1 MNLISQLLR
10 RRQMR
15 DDLREEIQEHLEE
28 QTQHL
33 MRDGLSRREAA
44 RQARIAF
51 GNPSLVK
58 EHSDEVWMWPFLA
71 TVIADIRYALRQL
84 RKSLGFTIGAT
95 LTLMLGIGANLAI
108 FNLLDALLLESLPV
122 HNPDSLV
129 HLAAHNG
136 MASFG
141 EANAPINL
149 NLPII
154 EAIQQRAQSFDGVIG
169 WTGSDFTL
177 DEDGNVRTFP
187 GALVSGNA
195 FGVLGLK
202 PAAGRLLEARDDRPG
217 GGPGGWVAVVSYG
230 FWREHYGGSP
240 AIIGER
246 ATLSDQSVTIVGVA
260 PRGFGSIVLD
270 NHPAFYLPL
279 EFDVASRGERSV
291 LHSAGAMWLTT
302 LARLKPGVSRA
313 QAAAEMNSLWPGIL
327 DAVVPPK
334 MRHARFI
341 ESMGFNVLP
350 GRTGWSYLRVTYAR
364 PVKILQGMVGL
375 LFVLC
380 CANLAGLCLAR
391 AAARQQEFAIRGAL
405 GAVRARLLRQVL
417 IESLVLALPGAAIAV
432 LFAWQADRLL
442 TPMLGLG
449 GMRLTVHFDPWLFVI
464 APCAATVA
472 AALFGILPAW
482 FASRFAPVPLKTQVG
497 NSVRTTGAGWVA
509 SWLFLPLQIAVSLV
523 LVVAAGLLMATL
535 SHLRADNLGFE
546 TNDVYLAGI
555 DFTKLRLAR
564 ERTLHLERN
573 IADRLR
579 QMPGVAAAS
588 TAMAT
593 PLNGSLATSGF
604 LAIEGIHPTDK
615 PVELD
620 TNEVG
625 AGYFTV
631 FGTPLLAGNEFSG
644 TPADTSACILNQSA
658 ARRLLGSVNPVG
670 HTVRVFQPQMDGEVH
685 TRDCQVIGEV
695 ADAKYDTLREDPP
708 ATVYQA
714 FGAGGHEPAVVTF
727 AFRARSTS
735 EAKSAFARTM
745 DELGKGTSR
754 GDLIAFAEQVDASVQ
769 RERMLAL
776 LSNFFSFVAL
786 LLSAIGVFGVMGWT
800 VTQRVPEIGVRMALG
815 ATRSSIL
822 CRFLA
827 KACRVAFVGLAV
839 GVAGAW
845 LATRSLRSLLYGV
858 GPADLSILL
867 LSAVVLL
874 GTVALAA
881 YFPARRAASTDPME
895 ALRHE

>member
-1 MNLISQLLR
+1 MNLISEVWR

-15 DDLREEIQEHLEE
+15 NDLHEEIQEHLEE

-33 MRDGLSRREAA
+33 MRDGLSRHEAK
-44 RQARIAF
+44 RQAHIAF

-58 EHSDEVWMWPFLA
+58 EHSDEVWMWPFLT
-71 TVIADIRYALRQL
+71 TVIADVRYALRQL
-84 RKSLGFTIGAT
+84 HKSLGFTIAAT
-95 LTLMLGIGANLAI
+95 LTLMLGIGANLAT

-122 HNPDSLV
+122 HDPDSLV

-136 MASFG
+136 MAAFG
-141 EANAPINL
+141 DANAPINL

-154 EAIQQRAQSFDGVIG
+154 EAIQQRAQSFEGVIG
-169 WTGSDFTL
+169 WTGRDFTL
-177 DEDGNVRTFP
+177 DENGNVRTFP

-202 PAAGRLLEARDDRPG
+202 PAAGRLLEAQDDRPG
-217 GGPGGWVAVVSYG
+217 GGSGGWVAVVSYG

-240 AIIGER
+240 AIVGQR
-246 ATLSDQSVTIVGVA
+246 VTLADQSVTIVGVA
-260 PRGFGSIVLD
+260 PRGFDSIVLD
-270 NHPAFYLPL
+270 NHPTFYLPL
-279 EFDVASRGERSV
+279 EFDVASRGERSI

-313 QAAAEMNSLWPGIL
+313 QAAAEMNSLWPGIM
-327 DAVVPPK
+327 DTVVPAK
-334 MRHARFI
+334 MRHAPFI
-341 ESMGFNVLP
+341 ESMGPSVLP
-350 GRTGWSYLRVTYAR
+350 GRTGWSYLRVTYSR

-375 LFVLC
+375 LFLLC

-405 GAVRARLLRQVL
+405 GAARARLLRQVL
-417 IESLVLALPGAAIAV
+417 IESLVLALPGAFIAV
-432 LFAWQADRLL
+432 LFAWQGDRLL
-442 TPMLGLG
+442 TPMLRLG
-449 GMRLTVHFDPWLFVI
+449 GMRLTVHFDPWLFLI
-464 APCAATVA
+464 APCAAAIA

-482 FASRFAPVPLKTQVG
+482 FASRFAPAPLKTQTG
-497 NSVRTTGAGWVA
+497 SSVRSTGAGRAA

-523 LVVAAGLLMATL
+523 LVVGAGLLTATL
-535 SHLRADNLGFE
+535 SHLRVDNLGFE
-546 TNDVYLAGI
+546 TNNVYLAGI
-555 DFTKLRLAR
+555 DFTKLRLGTEQA
-564 ERTLHLERN
+564 LHLERN
-573 IADRLR
+573 IADRLK
-579 QMPGVAAAS
+579 QMPGVTAAS
-588 TAMAT
+588 TAT

-631 FGTPLLAGNEFSG
+631 FGTPLLAGNDFSG
-644 TPADTSACILNQSA
+644 TPADAGACILNQSA
-658 ARRLLGSVNPVG
+658 ARRLLGSVNPIG
-670 HTVRVFQPQMDGEVH
+670 HTIRVFQPQMNGEVH

-735 EAKSAFARTM
+735 EARSAFARTM

-754 GDLIAFAEQVDASVQ
+754 GDLIAFSEQVDASLQ

-776 LSNFFSFVAL
+776 LSNFFGFVAL

-800 VTQRVPEIGVRMALG
+800 VTQRTAEIGVRMALG

-822 CRFLA
+822 SRFLA
-827 KACRVAFVGLAV
+827 RACRVAYVGLAV

-845 LATRSLRSLLYGV
+845 LTTRSLRSLLYGV
-858 GPADLSILL
+858 GPSDLSIFFI
-867 LSAVVLL
+867 SVVVLL
-874 GTVALAA
+874 GTVVLAA
-881 YFPARRAASTDPME
+881 YFPARRAASIDPME
-895 ALRHE
+895 ALRRE